1 MQEDIYLKDR
11 YMILLLAP
19 IMMILCF
26 SPLPVS
32 QVTLVIIRLRL
43 ARRAVMEGAAEISMA
58 NVNCLSLSENFVF
71 PWRALYPL
79 TEEWQSSWEL
89 WQPLFLSLF
98 HTQTDRSQILNN
110 RAYFNTFSVDTQAW
124 LKINN
129 LSIASFVPLESLFF
143 LTLLC
148 CCHSRYSALFGG
160 IFFFFSFFSFSLFS
174 GEAGMLSWV
183 QSVIQHRTA
192 LSVSLYKQLWSLF
205 LLSLVS
211 LAKWLLERT

>member
-1 MQEDIYLKDR
+1 MQW
-11 YMILLLAP
+11 A
-19 IMMILCF
+19 
-26 SPLPVS
+26 
-32 QVTLVIIRLRL
+32 T
-43 ARRAVMEGAAEISMA
+43 EISTWS
-58 NVNCLSLSENFVF
+58 VNCQSLSENFVF
-71 PWRALYPL
+71 PWRLYPL

-89 WQPLFLSLF
+89 WKPLFLSLF
-98 HTQTDRSQILNN
+98 HRQTDRSQILNN

-129 LSIASFVPLESLFF
+129 LSIASCAPLESLFF

-148 CCHSRYSALFGG
+148 CCHSCYAALFGG
-160 IFFFFSFFSFSLFS
+160 IFFFFFLLFLFS
-174 GEAGMLSWV
+174 IFSGGAGMLSWV

-211 LAKWLLERT
+211 MAKWLLERT